1 MEEEDFELQLA
12 LQLSLQARVDLMH
25 SACNLHALSYLG
37 RLMIA
42 CLHKFDQLWSLLEF
56 HILHSEGA
64 GHASLFPYSGVCT
77 WICT

>member
-42 CLHKFDQLWSLLEF
+42 CLHKFDQL
-56 HILHSEGA
+56 
-64 GHASLFPYSGVCT
+64 
-77 WICT
+77 